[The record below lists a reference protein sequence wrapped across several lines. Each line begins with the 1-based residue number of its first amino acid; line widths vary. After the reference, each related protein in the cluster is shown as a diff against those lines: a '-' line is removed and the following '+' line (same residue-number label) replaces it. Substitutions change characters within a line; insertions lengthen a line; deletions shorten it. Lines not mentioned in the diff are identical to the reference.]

1 MDNTVMKK
9 RFNTFKSDGG
19 KLRNVSDE
27 LLVDFLR
34 AYEKWPR
41 KAIDFYREIGISKM
55 QFTVLMKKAKKL
67 CRDGHHPESGDFK
80 EITMDLIGGPQTS
93 QAPCSAIELCLE
105 QGRIIR
111 FPQVEQLIDFL
122 KKSA

>member
-19 KLRNVSDE
+19 KLKNVSDE

-41 KAIDFYREIGISKM
+41 KAADFYREIGLSKM

-67 CRDGHHPESGDFK
+67 CREGHHPESGEFK
-80 EITMDLIGGPQTS
+80 EIALDMISGAQGGQV
-93 QAPCSAIELCLE
+93 PCLGIELCLE
-105 QGRIIR
+105 QGKVIR

-122 KKSA
+122 KKVA